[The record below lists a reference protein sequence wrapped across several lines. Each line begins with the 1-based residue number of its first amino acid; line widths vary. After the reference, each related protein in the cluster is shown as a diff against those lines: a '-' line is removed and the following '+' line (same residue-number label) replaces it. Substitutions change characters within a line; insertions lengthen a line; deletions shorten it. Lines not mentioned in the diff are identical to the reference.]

1 MRKERNMAKRTLG
14 EFLGGY
20 TTNDPNSSGKKFCV
34 ETVTGSANRVS
45 ITRISKYVSR
55 FFDKFTKVISY
66 THSRTYG
73 ALLCVFGVLSL
84 VMHFIKDYIGA
95 YDSIPLEVVMMGVAL
110 SLLSIP
116 FFVSDK
122 PLSVALQ
129 SNPVTDF
136 IFFEFFC
143 IRRMHKSESE
153 NGASIAWGIA
163 AGVILAALG
172 VVFPLWTVVL
182 GLVGAVY
189 LFLTFLSPEFSFF
202 SIFLIMPY
210 FSFDTDGIFLAA
222 LVGVTLLSYARKVA
236 LGKRV
241 YYFEQYDMG
250 LILMLFC
257 ILISGIFLKGVESFV
272 SSIVMILLGMGY
284 VLSSSLVTNRRL
296 ADCLI
301 NAVIISA
308 IPVSVI
314 AIVESIIGISK
325 HGFAGFGGASA
336 TFDKPYTLAIFLMVS
351 LSLSAYFVDVRR
363 RRSAKAL
370 YAVTAVLNFA
380 ALFFTMSF
388 WAFGALLI
396 GAIAFLVQKM
406 RHASGFILFIL
417 SVFTYALLFVPLR
430 YLSFITSNDT
440 ADALGLSASVQ
451 RWQTS
456 IAMLKNNFFLGVGIG
471 EESFITEMSK
481 YQTGFDYYNSGNFL
495 LEIACEAGIISLI
508 AFLLIYIIRVR
519 HRGIYRPYV
528 KNSSVSKIS
537 SYTTVITVVLMAY
550 GAFNYIWAD
559 MTMYYLFW
567 CIFGLGSAALRVAKS
582 EFDDRIAYFSDG
594 STEDASSIDISIR

>member
-1 MRKERNMAKRTLG
+1 MARRTLG
-14 EFLGGY
+14 EFISGY
-20 TTNDPNSSGKKFCV
+20 TTSDPGSEGKKFCV

-45 ITRISKYVSR
+45 ITRFSKYVSR
-55 FFDKFTKVISY
+55 FFDKLTKVISY

-84 VMHFIKDYIGA
+84 VMHFVKDYVGA

-143 IRRMHKSESE
+143 IRRMHKNDSE
-153 NGASIAWGIA
+153 NGASIAWGVA
-163 AGVILAALG
+163 AGVILAVLG
-172 VVFPLWTVVL
+172 VIFPLWTVVL
-182 GLVGAVY
+182 GFVGAVY

-210 FSFDTDGIFLAA
+210 FSFDPNGIFLAA
-222 LVGVTLLSYARKVA
+222 LVAVTLLSYARKVA

-241 YYFEQYDMG
+241 YYFEQYDLG
-250 LILMLFC
+250 LLLMLFC

-284 VLSSSLVTNRRL
+284 VLASSLVTNRRL

-314 AIVESIIGISK
+314 AITESIIGIAK
-325 HGFAGFGGASA
+325 HGFASFDGASA

-370 YAVTAVLNFA
+370 YAVTAALNLV

-388 WAFGALLI
+388 WAFAALLI

-406 RHASGFILFIL
+406 RHASALVLFIL
-417 SVFTYALLFVPLR
+417 SVFTYAILFLPGA
-430 YLSFITSNDT
+430 YLAAIASNKL
-440 ADALGLSASVQ
+440 ADVLGLSASVE

-456 IAMLKNNFFLGVGIG
+456 VAMLKDNLFLGVGIG
-471 EESFITEMSK
+471 EESFVSEMSK
-481 YQTGFDYYNSGNFL
+481 YSSGFGYLNSANFL
-495 LEIACEAGIISLI
+495 LEIACEAGIISLL
-508 AFLLIYIIRVR
+508 AFILIYVIRVR

-528 KNSSVSKIS
+528 KNSSVTKIS
-537 SYTTVITVVLMAY
+537 SYTTVITVVLMVY
-550 GAFNYIWAD
+550 GTFNYIWAD

-582 EFDDRIAYFSDG
+582 EFDDRAAYFKDG
-594 STEDASSIDISIR
+594 SAEDASSIDIAIR

>member
-1 MRKERNMAKRTLG
+1 MAKRTLG
-14 EFLGGY
+14 EFISGY
-20 TTNDPNSSGKKFCV
+20 TTNDSSSEGKKFCV

-45 ITRISKYVSR
+45 ITRFSKYVSR
-55 FFDKFTKVISY
+55 FFDKLTKVISY

-84 VMHFIKDYIGA
+84 VMHFVKDYIGA

-153 NGASIAWGIA
+153 NGASIAWGVA
-163 AGVILAALG
+163 AGVILAVLG
-172 VVFPLWTVVL
+172 VIFPLWTVVL
-182 GLVGAVY
+182 GFVGAVY

-210 FSFDTDGIFLAA
+210 FSFDPDGIFLAA
-222 LVGVTLLSYARKVA
+222 LVAVTLISYARKVA

-241 YYFEQYDMG
+241 YYFEQYDLG
-250 LILMLFC
+250 LLLMLFC

-284 VLSSSLVTNRRL
+284 VLASSLVTNRRL

-314 AIVESIIGISK
+314 AIAESIIGIAK
-325 HGFAGFGGASA
+325 DGFISFEGASA

-363 RRSAKAL
+363 RKAAKAL
-370 YAVTAVLNFA
+370 YAVTAALNFI

-396 GAIAFLVQKM
+396 GAVAFLVQKM
-406 RHASGFILFIL
+406 QHGSGLALFVL
-417 SVFTYALLFVPLR
+417 SVFTYALLFLPES
-430 YLSFITSNDT
+430 YLSAIADNGVV
-440 ADALGLSASVQ
+440 DALGLSASVQ
-451 RWQTS
+451 RWATS
-456 IAMLKNNFFLGVGIG
+456 IDMLKDNLFLGIGIG
-471 EESFITEMSK
+471 EESFLAEMSK
-481 YQTGFDYYNSGNFL
+481 YSSGFNYYNSGNFL
-495 LEIACEAGIISLI
+495 LEIACEAGIISLV
-508 AFLLIYIIRVR
+508 AFLLIYVIRVR

-528 KNSSVSKIS
+528 KNSSVTKIS

-567 CIFGLGSAALRVAKS
+567 CVFGLGSAALRVAKS
-582 EFDDRIAYFSDG
+582 EFDDRAAYFKDG
-594 STEDASSIDISIR
+594 SAEDASSIDIAIR